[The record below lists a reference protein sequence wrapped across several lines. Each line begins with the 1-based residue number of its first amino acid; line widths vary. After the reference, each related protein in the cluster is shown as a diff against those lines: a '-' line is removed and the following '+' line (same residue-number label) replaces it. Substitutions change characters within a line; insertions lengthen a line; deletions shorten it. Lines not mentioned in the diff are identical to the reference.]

1 MATCTEVLNEST
13 LDVLR
18 GAALTEEQARA
29 IFALGEEVVFFAW
42 LELPNQ
48 LAEQKAAAAGTSHQ
62 TPATPSGMKP
72 PYEKPP
78 AKLRKKRPGAKKGH
92 PGSRREIPGQ
102 INWKGEHKLPQGPEC
117 R

>member
-1 MATCTEVLNEST
+1 LNEST

-29 IFALGEEVVFFAW
+29 IFALGEEAVVFAL
-42 LELPNQ
+42 LELTKQ
-48 LAEQKAAAAGTSHQ
+48 LAEQNADAAGTSHQ

-78 AKLRKKRPGAKKGH
+78 TKSRTKRPGPKRGIRARAAGFPSESTGKWNT
-92 PGSRREIPGQ
+92 SCRSAQ
-102 INWKGEHKLPQGPEC
+102 IAVVD
-117 R
+117 